1 MPPEALALIA
11 AYLMC
16 SETAETR
23 LLDRAEV
30 ETCTSLY
37 MEVKL
42 GFVPDVGI
50 AEYEDMSA
58 AERADINQQGYA
70 GYVAWR
76 AANPDLVEEMEAEAR
91 RQLAGTDS

>member
-1 MPPEALALIA
+1 MTPEALALIA

-16 SETAETR
+16 SETAEMR
-23 LLDRAEV
+23 LLDRVEV

-42 GFVPDVGI
+42 GFVPDVGVE
-50 AEYEDMSA
+50 EYEDMSA

-76 AANPDLVEEMEAEAR
+76 AANPYLVEEMEAEAR

>member
-1 MPPEALALIA
+1 MTLEALALIV

-16 SETAETR
+16 SEAAETR
-23 LLDRAEV
+23 LLDRSEI

-42 GFVPDVGI
+42 GFVPDVGVE
-50 AEYEDMSA
+50 EYESMSA
-58 AERADINQQGYA
+58 AERAEINQQGYA

-76 AANPDLVEEMEAEAR
+76 ASNPELVTEMEAEAQ